1 MIKLRKKNLI
11 IYRDSFSSNDNND
24 EEEDDLS
31 NSLGSDSDKK
41 H

>member
-1 MIKLRKKNLI
+1 MIKLRKKNLT